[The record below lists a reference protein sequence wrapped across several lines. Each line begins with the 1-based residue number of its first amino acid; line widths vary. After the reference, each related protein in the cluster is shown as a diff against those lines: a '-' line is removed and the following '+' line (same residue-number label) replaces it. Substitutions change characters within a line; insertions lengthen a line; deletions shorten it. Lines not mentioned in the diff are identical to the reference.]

1 MNLTHEPESTHENGA
16 TSSVD
21 WETFRRHV
29 SDRGKVVYD
38 VSWRNRCA
46 LELKLPWSF
55 LLLNLFVRK
64 LELFAMAVAVYLT
77 LTGAWPFGIVGL
89 LVWYFVLFPLKRKS
103 VVTAITLHAVDDRE
117 YFNLANE
124 LGSFRLVQ

>member
-1 MNLTHEPESTHENGA
+1 MHREL
-16 TSSVD
+16 SSFD
-21 WETFRRHV
+21 WETFCRHV
-29 SDRGKVVYD
+29 ENRGRVVFN

-64 LELFAMAVAVYLT
+64 FELIVLAVSVYLT
-77 LTGAWPFGIVGL
+77 FTGAWLFGIVGL
-89 LVWYFVLFPLKRKS
+89 LVWYIVLFPLKKKS

-117 YFNLANE
+117 YFNLASQ
-124 LGSFRLVQ
+124 LGTFRLE